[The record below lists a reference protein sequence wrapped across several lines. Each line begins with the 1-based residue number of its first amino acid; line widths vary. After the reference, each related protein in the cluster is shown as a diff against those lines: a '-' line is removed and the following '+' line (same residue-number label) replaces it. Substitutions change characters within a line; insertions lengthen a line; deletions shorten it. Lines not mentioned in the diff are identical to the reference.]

1 MDNTFNKFIGLILD
15 NRYKLL
21 ASLGTGGMSN
31 VFLANDLVDGTPKAI
46 KMLKDNIANDPV
58 ALKRLISE
66 SKAYAMLNHP
76 HIVKI
81 YDISVKGEYK
91 YLVME
96 YVNGITLKKY
106 MKEKGPL
113 DWKEVVD
120 YTLQILEALEV
131 AHNIPFIHRDIKPQ
145 NIMLMQG
152 GFVKVIDFGIAKLP
166 DASTLT
172 AVDKAIG
179 TVFYISPEQATG
191 AQAVDA
197 RSDIY
202 SLGITMYEM
211 VTGKLPF
218 ISSQQQQIIYKHVS
232 EPPTPPSRYVSSIP
246 KGLEQIILCAI
257 EKKPID
263 RYQSAAQMSRHLKR
277 LLENPN
283 ADFSKAKSPIE
294 PIDSSHFLSFT
305 STVSK
310 NGIDIPPAKAT
321 EDTNYSFPKKKEKK
335 EIPAWLYGLV
345 ALGLG
350 LGVIVGLVILF
361 ANFFASFNAYSCS
374 VLPAPKL

>member
-1 MDNTFNKFIGLILD
+1 MILD
-15 NRYKLL
+15 DRYKLE
-21 ASLGTGGMSN
+21 ASLGTGGMSY
-31 VFLANDLVDGTPKAI
+31 VFLATDLVDGKPKAI
-46 KMLKDNIANDPV
+46 KMVKDHIANDPV

-66 SKAYAMLNHP
+66 SRAYATLNHP
-76 HIVKI
+76 NIVKI

-113 DWKEVVD
+113 DWREVVD
-120 YTLQILEALEV
+120 YSIQILQALEV
-131 AHNIPFIHRDIKPQ
+131 AHNIPFVHRDIKPQ

-172 AVDKAIG
+172 AIDKAIG
-179 TVFYISPEQATG
+179 TVYYISPEQATG

-202 SLGITMYEM
+202 SLGVTMYEM

-218 ISSQQQQIIYKHVS
+218 VSSNQQQIIYKHIS
-232 EPPTPPSRYVSSIP
+232 EPPTPPSMYVSSIP
-246 KGLEQIILCAI
+246 KGLEQIILCAM

-263 RYQSAAQMSRHLKR
+263 RYQTATQMLRHLKR
-277 LLENPN
+277 LQENPK
-283 ADFSKAKSPIE
+283 ADFSKKKEPA
-294 PIDSSHFLSFT
+294 PIDSSRFLSNT
-305 STVSK
+305 TTIQK
-310 NGIDIPPAKAT
+310 NGIDVPVQPIH
-321 EDTNYSFPKKKEKK
+321 EDTDYSFTPVKKTKKKEA
-335 EIPAWLYGLV
+335 PTWLYGLI
-345 ALGLG
+345 AACLAC
-350 LGVIVGLVILF
+350 GVIIGLVLLF
-361 ANFFASFNAYSCS
+361 VN
-374 VLPAPKL
+374 LLT

>member
-1 MDNTFNKFIGLILD
+1 MEAFNKFIGLILD
-15 NRYKLL
+15 DRYKLV
-21 ASLGTGGMSN
+21 ANLGTGGMSF
-31 VFLANDLVDGTPKAI
+31 VFLAEDLVDGRPKAI

-76 HIVKI
+76 NIVKI
-81 YDISVKGEYK
+81 YDISVKGQYK

-113 DWKEVVD
+113 DWREVVD
-120 YTLQILEALEV
+120 YSIQVLQALEV

-172 AVDKAIG
+172 AIDKAVG
-179 TVFYISPEQATG
+179 TVFYLSPEQATG
-191 AQAVDA
+191 SQSVDA

-202 SLGITMYEM
+202 SLGVTMYEM

-218 ISSQQQQIIYKHVS
+218 VSDQQQQIIYKHIS
-232 EPPTPPSRYVSSIP
+232 EPPTPPSMYVTSMP
-246 KGLEQIILCAI
+246 KGLEQIILCAM

-263 RYQSAAQMSRHLKR
+263 RYQTASQMIRHLKR
-277 LLENPN
+277 LLDNPN
-283 ADFSKAKSPIE
+283 SDFSKPKKATDVLESN
-294 PIDSSHFLSFT
+294 HFLSAT
-305 STVSK
+305 TTMSRD
-310 NGIDIPPAKAT
+310 GIDIPNFH
-321 EDTNYSFPKKKEKK
+321 EDKEEIEYISQNRKKKKK
-335 EIPAWLYGLV
+335 KDFPVWLMGLLSIGLILGVVIGLV
-345 ALGLG
+345 
-350 LGVIVGLVILF
+350 VLF
-361 ANFFASFNAYSCS
+361 S
-374 VLPAPKL
+374 KLF